1 MATSRRR
8 ATAKPAPVP
17 RDESSVE
24 RLYFDLRDR
33 AMRYEFRPGTRI
45 NEQALGR
52 ELGVSR
58 APLREALNRLV
69 AEGLLDFVM
78 NKGFFRKN
86 ISVDEVFDL
95 YQVRIALERRAVLLA
110 LQRCSDE
117 EIRAVR
123 DYWQEVMANAA
134 QMNSGD
140 FLLADEEFHRRMVAL
155 ARNKELSAFMEVVT
169 RRIHIARHIDIQ
181 QSSWNAKAFDAH
193 FEVLDLML
201 ARKQEEALACLTE
214 HIDMSLKRA
223 VEITKE
229 MVAKFFL
236 VGSASGA
243 ELADSAAG
251 GMGQPERTGLRTRS
265 DGSQTAAAQ
274 TG

>member
-1 MATSRRR
+1 
-8 ATAKPAPVP
+8 
-17 RDESSVE
+17 
-24 RLYFDLRDR
+24 
-33 AMRYEFRPGTRI
+33 
-45 NEQALGR
+45 
-52 ELGVSR
+52 
-58 APLREALNRLV
+58 
-69 AEGLLDFVM
+69 
-78 NKGFFRKN
+78 
-86 ISVDEVFDL
+86 
-95 YQVRIALERRAVLLA
+95 
-110 LQRCSDE
+110 
-117 EIRAVR
+117 
-123 DYWQEVMANAA
+123 
-134 QMNSGD
+134 MNSGD

-243 ELADSAAG
+243 ELADGAAG
-251 GMGQPERTGLRTRS
+251 GLGQPERTGLRTRS
-265 DGSQTAAAQ
+265 DASQTAAAQ